1 MEPGESA
8 ARPVVLEFKS
18 ARALAPILLRLMAV
32 HSVQGPAKKLRSA
45 IMAPAQVSKEP
56 YPLLPRRNGQFLSLF
71 VINYTLSIAS
81 LLVTLFNFS
90 PLYLFLCFYV
100 KMTESLTD

>member
-8 ARPVVLEFKS
+8 ARLVVLEFKS

-32 HSVQGPAKKLRSA
+32 HSVPDPIKKLRCA

-56 YPLLPRRNGQFLSLF
+56 YPFLPRRNGQFLSL
-71 VINYTLSIAS
+71 
-81 LLVTLFNFS
+81 LLGRPMAPKL
-90 PLYLFLCFYV
+90 
-100 KMTESLTD
+100 

>member
-8 ARPVVLEFKS
+8 ARLVVLEFKS

-45 IMAPAQVSKEP
+45 IMAPAEVSKEP
-56 YPLLPRRNGQFLSLF
+56 YPLLLCRKRPVAELFLINCSLF
-71 VINYTLSIAS
+71 TSY
-81 LLVTLFNFS
+81 LV
-90 PLYLFLCFYV
+90 
-100 KMTESLTD
+100 